1 MPIAIRELRRFAH
14 RAVSNDPTKFIYEP
28 KSLCAADKIV
38 GEDQPLSR
46 VLPPDQGLNANCATG
61 RNIDLRLIVHHELI
75 AIECILQ
82 FLSPNHVRK
91 ARVIDLQRFGFGES
105 LQYLPQ
111 FIDLEWLLEVTH
123 NGKTKDLRQSLR

>member
-14 RAVSNDPTKFIYEP
+14 RAVCNDPTKFVYES
-28 KSLCAADKIV
+28 KSLCAADKTV
-38 GEDQPLSR
+38 GEDQPSGR
-46 VLPPDQGLNANCATG
+46 MLPPDQGLNANRARG

-75 AIECILQ
+75 AIECIPE
-82 FLSPNHVRK
+82 FLSPNHVRR
-91 ARVIDLQRFGFGES
+91 ARVNDIPRFGFGKS